1 MISTTVHAAR
11 SLLVLWATAAVTGAL
26 PFGQSVFGSSFG
38 VPNQNATFDYIVVGG
53 GTTGL
58 ALAARLAENPANL
71 VAVVEAGSFYEI
83 TNGNLSQVP
92 GDDIRWASKSPSDV
106 NPMVDWGFTT
116 TPQAVRN
123 SARGACKTVQI
134 WLIRYPGSFQ

>member
-1 MISTTVHAAR
+1 MSTARHAAR

-26 PFGQSVFGSSFG
+26 PFGQTVFGSSFG
-38 VPNQNATFDYIVVGG
+38 VPNLNATFDYIVVGG

-116 TPQAVRN
+116 TPQAVIN
-123 SARGACKTVQI
+123 SARGAVRQC
-134 WLIRYPGSFQ
+134 RFG